1 MLMNFQP
8 TVPDTM
14 STGEEQAWETLLCL
28 ESEDVCKRAKVAFD
42 KESTSYIL
50 SSFSQDILVSPQVKE
65 ICGSSALSVF
75 LLKDLAYYSRL
86 SILWYLIGAKDIP
99 LSGELIKPYNIAGGQ
114 IFISGSHRLPLDKI
128 AQKYG
133 CDPEGFLKRGK
144 RLGGEKV
151 GYADTSLQIFPFPR
165 IPVTLLL
172 WVKDEEFEAGCE
184 LLLDSTCEAHLPVD
198 TLWATIMM
206 TLLIMLEAEQEF
218 KTG

>member
-14 STGEEQAWETLLCL
+14 LTGEEQAWETLLCL
-28 ESEDVCKRAKVAFD
+28 ESEGVCKRAKVAFD

-50 SSFSQDILVSPQVKE
+50 SSFSQDILVSSQVKE

-114 IFISGSHRLPLDKI
+114 IFTSGSHKLPLDKI
-128 AQKYG
+128 SQKYG

-172 WVKDEEFEAGCE
+172 WVKDDEFEAGCE

-198 TLWATIMM
+198 ILWATIMM

-218 KTG
+218 KPG